1 VDKTEDGKKMA
12 DRQYYRGRLN
22 RSLTA
27 GLTARI
33 RTTPK
38 IPLTS
43 FLGDVTEKERRA
55 FQRPQADYITI
66 KAMLQERM
74 LLEIGEQHLY
84 GGSIQEVTRA
94 IQEFTARIL
103 TQEHIPLNEEER
115 RSLADELTEEC
126 IGLGP
131 LAPLLTD
138 PAVTDILVNSPEHV
152 YVERFGR
159 LERTEIKFLN
169 REHIARVIERIAAQ
183 MGRRIDASWPMADLR
198 LPDGT
203 RVNATLPPVS
213 TDSPTLSIRRFGR
226 QRLRKHDLLT
236 LEMMSS
242 EMAVFLDY
250 AVRAKRNILISG
262 GTGAGK
268 STLLGAIVESIPA
281 YERIVTIE
289 DTVELGL
296 DQEHVVRLENRPAN
310 VEGRGKITTRD
321 LLINTLRMRPDR
333 ILVGEVRGDE
343 SIDMLQALNT
353 GHEGSMSTI
362 HANSP
367 PDALSRLETMVM
379 MAGSDLPSFAIREQ
393 IISAIH
399 LVIHVRRFED
409 GLRRVER
416 ISEIVGREGTNIL
429 MQDIFSYQR
438 PGVQN
443 HGGQGYF
450 TSSGTVPKMFANF
463 QELGMDV
470 PRSLFELAQHH
481 AVV

>member
-1 VDKTEDGKKMA
+1 MSSGV
-12 DRQYYRGRLN
+12 RNIYRERLN
-22 RSLTA
+22 RSYTA
-27 GLTARI
+27 GIMSRL
-33 RTTPK
+33 RTKRSRP
-38 IPLTS
+38 S
-43 FLGDVTEKERRA
+43 SNFLSDVPDKERRVP
-55 FQRPQADYITI
+55 QRLQADYITI
-66 KAMLQERM
+66 KGMLQERM

-84 GGSIQEVTRA
+84 AGSSAEVTRA
-94 IQEFTARIL
+94 IREFTARIL

-115 RSLADELTEEC
+115 RRLADELTEET

-131 LAPLLTD
+131 LAPLLSD

-159 LERTEIKFLN
+159 IELTAVKFSN

-198 LPDGT
+198 LKDGT

-226 QRLRKHDLLT
+226 QRLRKHDVLL
-236 LEMMSS
+236 LEMLSP
-242 EMAVFLDY
+242 EMALFLDA
-250 AVRAKRNILISG
+250 AVRAKKNFLISG

-268 STLLGAIVESIPA
+268 STVLSVMTESIPVH
-281 YERIVTIE
+281 ERIVTIE

-296 DQEHVVRLENRPAN
+296 DQEHVVRLETRPEN

-321 LLINTLRMRPDR
+321 LLVNTLRMRPDR
-333 ILVGEVRGDE
+333 IIVGEVRGE
-343 SIDMLQALNT
+343 EAVDMLQALNT

-379 MAGSDLPSFAIREQ
+379 MASSDLPSFAIREQ
-393 IISAIH
+393 IVSAIH
-399 LVIHVRRFED
+399 VVIHVRRYED
-409 GLRRVER
+409 GVRRVER
-416 ISEIVGREGTNIL
+416 ISEIVGRDGTAIL

-438 PGVQN
+438 AYVN
-443 HGGQGYF
+443 RHGEHGHF
-450 TSSGTVPKMFANF
+450 ISNGTIPAMMTDF
-463 QELGMDV
+463 QELGIDM
-470 PRSLFELAQHH
+470 PRSLFEVKDPH

>member
-1 VDKTEDGKKMA
+1 MDKPEDEKTKKN
-12 DRQYYRGRLN
+12 RHFYRERLN
-22 RSLTA
+22 RSSTA
-27 GLTARI
+27 SIASRL
-33 RTTPK
+33 RTTRKLPV
-38 IPLTS
+38 S
-43 FLGDVTEKERRA
+43 NFLSDLTEKERRA
-55 FQRPQADYITI
+55 LQRPQADYITI
-66 KAMLQERM
+66 KSMLQERM
-74 LLEIGEQHLY
+74 LLEIGEQNLY
-84 GGSIQEVTRA
+84 AGSSTEVTRA
-94 IQEFTARIL
+94 IREFTARIL

-115 RSLADELTEEC
+115 RSLADELTEET

-138 PAVTDILVNSPEHV
+138 PAVTDILVNSPAHV

-159 LERTEIKFLN
+159 IELTDVKFLN

-198 LPDGT
+198 LKDGT

-226 QRLRKHDLLT
+226 QRLRKHDLL
-236 LEMMSS
+236 MS
-242 EMAVFLDY
+242 EMLSAEMSDFLDA

-268 STLLGAIVESIPA
+268 STVLSAMAESIPV

-296 DQEHVVRLENRPAN
+296 DQEHVVRLENRPEN

-333 ILVGEVRGDE
+333 IIVGEVRGE
-343 SIDMLQALNT
+343 EAVDMLQALNT

-393 IISAIH
+393 IVSAIH
-399 LVIHVRRFED
+399 LVVHVRRYED
-409 GLRRVER
+409 GVRRVEHV
-416 ISEIVGREGTNIL
+416 SEIIGRDGTNIL
-429 MQDIFSYQR
+429 MQEIFSYHRSHVNQ
-438 PGVQN
+438 PGE
-443 HGGQGYF
+443 QGYF
-450 TSSGTVPKMFANF
+450 SSNGTIPKMMADF
-463 QELGMDV
+463 QELGITV
-470 PRSLFELAQHH
+470 PRSLFELKNHH

>member
-1 VDKTEDGKKMA
+1 MDKSEDEKAMGA
-12 DRQYYRGRLN
+12 RQFYRERLN
-22 RSLTA
+22 RSFTA
-27 GLTARI
+27 GLAARI
-33 RTTPK
+33 RTTRRTSS
-38 IPLTS
+38 TS
-43 FLGDVTEKERRA
+43 FLGDVPEKERRVL
-55 FQRPQADYITI
+55 QRPQANYITI
-66 KAMLQERM
+66 KSMLQERM
-74 LLEIGEQHLY
+74 LLEIGEQNLY
-84 GGSIQEVTRA
+84 GGSSQDVTRA
-94 IQEFTARIL
+94 IQDFTARIL

-115 RSLADELTEEC
+115 RSLADELTEET

-138 PAVTDILVNSPEHV
+138 PAVTDILVNGPEHV

-159 LERTEIKFLN
+159 LERTEVKFLN

-198 LPDGT
+198 LTDGT

-226 QRLRKHDLLT
+226 QRLRKHDLLM

-242 EMAVFLDY
+242 EMALFLDF

-268 STLLGAIVESIPA
+268 STLLGAMVESIPA
-281 YERIVTIE
+281 CERIVTIE
-289 DTVELGL
+289 DTVELNL

-310 VEGRGKITTRD
+310 VEGRGKISTRD

-333 ILVGEVRGDE
+333 IIVGEVRGDE
-343 SIDMLQALNT
+343 AVDMLQALNT

-399 LVIHVRRFED
+399 LVVHVRRFED
-409 GLRRVER
+409 GLRRVEG
-416 ISEIVGREGTNIL
+416 ISEVVGREGTNIL
-429 MQDIFSYQR
+429 MQNIFHYQR

-443 HGGQGYF
+443 PGGQGYF
-450 TSSGTVPKMFANF
+450 ISSGVVPKMLSHFE
-463 QELGMDV
+463 ELGFAV
-470 PRSLFELAQHH
+470 PLSLFELKHHH